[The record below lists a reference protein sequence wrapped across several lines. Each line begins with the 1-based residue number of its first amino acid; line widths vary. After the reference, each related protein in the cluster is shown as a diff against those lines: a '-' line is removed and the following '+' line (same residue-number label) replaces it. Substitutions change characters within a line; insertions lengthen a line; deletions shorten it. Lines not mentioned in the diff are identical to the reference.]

1 MMSETAL
8 RDLNTLPSSDRK
20 NESSSKGSFAKPFV
34 ESANENVDVSLVSTH
49 VNGNQTGNAGP
60 GIANSEV
67 EYIDSENLIDV
78 EDIDTSLKV
87 QGLMLSVFVKGI
99 ALYLFIWVW
108 TLLLLDDFEF

>member
-87 QGLMLSVFVKGI
+87 
-99 ALYLFIWVW
+99 
-108 TLLLLDDFEF
+108 